1 MVKLLAM
8 KKTILALGSLLPP
21 EMKRLESNFNVLKL
35 WKMDDPEAE
44 LQAQKNN
51 IVGIL
56 STAGGMG
63 VTRRMIESLPNLELI
78 AQFGVGVDNID
89 LDAAKDRHVIVTNT
103 PDVLTNDTAD
113 TAMALILSVLR
124 RVVEA
129 DVNVRAGNWRIPL
142 GTSLSSKKVGIIGLG
157 RIGAAIAQRCQAF
170 EMTIFYHGR
179 HEKKDNAYRY
189 FADLEKMALES
200 DILVAACPGGE
211 ETLHLVN
218 YKILK
223 ALGPAGYLINI
234 ARGSVVH
241 TEDLLIALSNK
252 DIAGAGLDV
261 YEKEPEVPDA
271 LKSMDNVVLLPHIG
285 SATNETR
292 TKMGEL
298 VLANIEAHFDGS
310 PLVTPV
316 NSQR

>member
-1 MVKLLAM
+1 MVRLLAM

-21 EMKRLESNFNVLKL
+21 EMKRLESDFNVLKL
-35 WKMDDPEAE
+35 WKMEDPEAE

-78 AQFGVGVDNID
+78 AQHGVGVDNID
-89 LDAAKDRHVIVTNT
+89 LEAAKDRHVMVTNT

-113 TAMALILSVLR
+113 TAMALILAVLR

-142 GTSLSSKKVGIIGLG
+142 GASLTGKKVGIIGLG
-157 RIGAAIAQRCQAF
+157 RIGASIAKRCEAF

-179 HEKKDNAYRY
+179 HEKKDSSYRY
-189 FADLEKMALES
+189 FSDLEKMAQES

-211 ETLHLVN
+211 ETFHLVN

-223 ALGPAGYLINI
+223 ALGPSGYLINI
-234 ARGSVVH
+234 ARGSVVD

-285 SATNETR
+285 SATTETR

-298 VLANIEAHFDGS
+298 VLNNINAHFEGKA
-310 PLVTPV
+310 LITPV
-316 NSQR
+316 KI